1 LVLPGSGR
9 IAEERQTM
17 KRVTIH
23 TDGFEGARKRSLE
36 RARKLDRGE
45 TLEPE
50 TSITLDASSLKLFT
64 PARLQVLK
72 TLRDKEISIT
82 SLAELLKRPREA
94 VSRDVKALNSIGIVK
109 VKDVTNPGHGRVTM
123 VSLVA
128 RRVLLEV

>member
-1 LVLPGSGR
+1 
-9 IAEERQTM
+9 M

-64 PARLQVLK
+64 AARL
-72 TLRDKEISIT
+72 
-82 SLAELLKRPREA
+82 
-94 VSRDVKALNSIGIVK
+94 
-109 VKDVTNPGHGRVTM
+109 
-123 VSLVA
+123 
-128 RRVLLEV
+128 